1 MKPRMPERDA
11 RLWETV
17 LRRGGINRHPSKLSK
32 MNRSIQYMVLHR
44 ISDKPELL
52 PNRPLWEKWF
62 MWHYRKLVD
71 K

>member
-1 MKPRMPERDA
+1 
-11 RLWETV
+11 
-17 LRRGGINRHPSKLSK
+17 